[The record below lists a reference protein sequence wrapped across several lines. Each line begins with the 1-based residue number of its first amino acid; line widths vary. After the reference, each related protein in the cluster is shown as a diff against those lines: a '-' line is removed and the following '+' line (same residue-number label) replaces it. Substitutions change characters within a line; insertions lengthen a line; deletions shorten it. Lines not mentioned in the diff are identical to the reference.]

1 VIIEIPLAI
10 YMSGSHAFASEST
23 IGFGYDRRMNS
34 ILNILKERALF
45 VSFADD
51 AFHFDISW
59 LGIILVVIVLV
70 VLRRVR
76 R

>member
-1 VIIEIPLAI
+1 
-10 YMSGSHAFASEST
+10 
-23 IGFGYDRRMNS
+23 MNS
-34 ILNILKERALF
+34 ILSILRGRALF

-59 LGIILVVIVLV
+59 LGIVLIALLVFLW
-70 VLRRVR
+70 RRIR

>member
-1 VIIEIPLAI
+1 MP
-10 YMSGSHAFASEST
+10 GSHASASEST
-23 IGFGYDRRMNS
+23 VRFGYAPTMRS
-34 ILNILKERALF
+34 ILNVLRERALF

-59 LGIILVVIVLV
+59 LGIILVALLV
-70 VLRRVR
+70 FLWRRIR

>member
-1 VIIEIPLAI
+1 MP
-10 YMSGSHAFASEST
+10 GSHASASEST
-23 IGFGYDRRMNS
+23 TCFGYPSTMHS
-34 ILNILKERALF
+34 ILNILRERALF

-59 LGIILVVIVLV
+59 LGIILVALLVL
-70 VLRRVR
+70 LWRRIR

>member
-1 VIIEIPLAI
+1 
-10 YMSGSHAFASEST
+10 MH
-23 IGFGYDRRMNS
+23 S
-34 ILNILKERALF
+34 ILNILRERALF

-59 LGIILVVIVLV
+59 LGIILVALLV
-70 VLRRVR
+70 FLWRRIR

>member
-1 VIIEIPLAI
+1 MP
-10 YMSGSHAFASEST
+10 GSHAFTSEST
-23 IGFGYDRRMNS
+23 VRFDYASAMHS
-34 ILNILKERALF
+34 ILNILRERALF

-59 LGIILVVIVLV
+59 LGIILVALLV
-70 VLRRVR
+70 FLWRRIR

>member
-1 VIIEIPLAI
+1 MP
-10 YMSGSHAFASEST
+10 GSHAFISEST
-23 IGFGYDRRMNS
+23 VRFGYAARMQS
-34 ILNILKERALF
+34 ILGILRERALF

-59 LGIILVVIVLV
+59 WGIILVAVLV
-70 VLRRVR
+70 FLWRRIR

>member
-1 VIIEIPLAI
+1 
-10 YMSGSHAFASEST
+10 
-23 IGFGYDRRMNS
+23 MNS

-59 LGIILVVIVLV
+59 LGIILAAIVVIIW
-70 VLRRVR
+70 RRIR

>member
-1 VIIEIPLAI
+1 
-10 YMSGSHAFASEST
+10 
-23 IGFGYDRRMNS
+23 MNS
-34 ILNILKERALF
+34 ILGILREKALY

-59 LGIILVVIVLV
+59 LGIILVALLV
-70 VLRRVR
+70 FLWRRIR

>member
-1 VIIEIPLAI
+1 MP
-10 YMSGSHAFASEST
+10 GSHASASEST
-23 IGFGYDRRMNS
+23 DHFGYDSQMNT
-34 ILNILKERALF
+34 ILNILKQRALY

-59 LGIILVVIVLV
+59 WGIILVAIVVVIW
-70 VLRRVR
+70 RRIR